1 MCNNKVP
8 PVIDDVLP
16 SNEHGNVEIWDG
28 LQKYVPRGAAYIRN
42 NRAKTV
48 ATNLG
53 IAFVPALIGFD
64 RSGSHT
70 VPKLDGVI
78 VLQRHEQLM
87 LDATFYVDAVKD
99 ELQYMKSEKKIV
111 DKWYRLVVSMLNRQ
125 ALRATY
131 GH

>member
-1 MCNNKVP
+1 MPK
-8 PVIDDVLP
+8 
-16 SNEHGNVEIWDG
+16 
-28 LQKYVPRGAAYIRN
+28 GAAYIRN

-87 LDATFYVDAVKD
+87 LDAMFYVDAVKD
-99 ELQYMKSEKKIV
+99 ELQYMKSEKKV
-111 DKWYRLVVSMLNRQ
+111 VEKWFRLVVSVLNRQ